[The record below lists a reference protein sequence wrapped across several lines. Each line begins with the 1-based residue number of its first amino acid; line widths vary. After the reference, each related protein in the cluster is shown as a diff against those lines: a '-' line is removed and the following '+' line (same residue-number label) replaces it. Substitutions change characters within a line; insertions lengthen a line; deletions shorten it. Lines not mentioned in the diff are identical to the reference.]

1 MYKHVLLFND
11 SHFFNYKKLENV
23 NDDCTIC
30 GLNDISEELEKDYS
44 VFINTHGDFFPQEAV
59 ESLMN
64 FLQNGKG
71 FLNIGGV
78 PLKNV
83 PHADEESISGN
94 TIEQMAYYRKLNI
107 HSYMSENCDSV
118 EDIRC
123 SEDYS
128 LLRDFAECIDEKNAK
143 SMVWNATK
151 DKYEPKIWGS
161 NGSVD
166 VSVHSLLD
174 GIDKDRRVVS
184 YASLVE
190 NWNGAFRGG
199 RWILISGT
207 VKSNCIDISLL
218 ADSIEFISDKC
229 TRFLIEPG
237 YASYFCGERPSV
249 KISVYQYD
257 AAKTWEGSIVC
268 RNKDGIIDDL
278 LIAFDGKEQMQSMYR
293 AYEEIKEPGY
303 YELKAELKSESGEK
317 IRAIQGFYIYDDVVI
332 GEKGHAEA
340 SHSYFRIG
348 GKLSPVLGTTYMSD
362 EVSRSFLLYPNA
374 AHWRDDMRSI
384 AAEGINWIR
393 TGLWC
398 NWRRYMWDSGRMDEA
413 VLRAFDAFI
422 QTAAEYGLHVTF
434 TFFSFVPESWEG
446 NNPYLDERS
455 LKAQEIFIAS
465 FVSRSQN
472 YRNIDWD
479 LINEPYT
486 FDHPLT
492 KKSPDDVLEQKAFA
506 DYLRIK
512 YENVNKMNE
521 LLDLDG
527 TIIKDFS
534 DVRVPLP
541 EEINFEYTDNGDS
554 KNGLIWREYKL
565 FTIEVFRKWIQR
577 MSSVIKAYCPEQM
590 ICVGQDEAIRGQRPT
605 SLFFEN
611 DVDYTTQ
618 HPWWYNDSIVYSL
631 KTSLSLMKPLL
642 NQETGV
648 MYVERGDG
656 QPRIDEEETA
666 NLIEK
671 KFAYSFAVGGAGAVH
686 WVWNSNYDLKSAG
699 EAYIGALRNDQ
710 TMKPESLLFS
720 RFRSF
725 FMEIGESCTDII
737 CKPSI
742 AVIYPFSNDLSNRS
756 FAGIACRNLVHI
768 FTDYLKYDFYFV
780 NELVLDS
787 LEEEKPKVI
796 IAPSPHQFSD
806 AQFIRLT
813 DYISR
818 NDTTVIFTGPV
829 SINEYCRYSE
839 RLTKF
844 GEGSG
849 IRLLQR
855 YENLIYDEKKYSFSY
870 NNQMLN
876 EAYVQEYSGQLCTK
890 LHIGKG
896 TLVLVGIPVDL
907 SESIEESAE
916 LYKKLIDES
925 GFIPEFEFNAS
936 FRESVYVSKI
946 DWSQCRI
953 YFLINESAQKSQCVL
968 KDSGRKMRYLLD
980 IEGNETVMFSVNPEG
995 QLLNSYR
1002 GKKIVVEKEE
1012 R

>member
-1 MYKHVLLFND
+1 MYKHVLIFND

-374 AHWRDDMRSI
+374 AH
-384 AAEGINWIR
+384 
-393 TGLWC
+393 
-398 NWRRYMWDSGRMDEA
+398 
-413 VLRAFDAFI
+413 
-422 QTAAEYGLHVTF
+422 
-434 TFFSFVPESWEG
+434 
-446 NNPYLDERS
+446 
-455 LKAQEIFIAS
+455 
-465 FVSRSQN
+465 
-472 YRNIDWD
+472 
-479 LINEPYT
+479 
-486 FDHPLT
+486 
-492 KKSPDDVLEQKAFA
+492 
-506 DYLRIK
+506 
-512 YENVNKMNE
+512 
-521 LLDLDG
+521 
-527 TIIKDFS
+527 
-534 DVRVPLP
+534 
-541 EEINFEYTDNGDS
+541 
-554 KNGLIWREYKL
+554 
-565 FTIEVFRKWIQR
+565 
-577 MSSVIKAYCPEQM
+577 
-590 ICVGQDEAIRGQRPT
+590 
-605 SLFFEN
+605 
-611 DVDYTTQ
+611 
-618 HPWWYNDSIVYSL
+618 
-631 KTSLSLMKPLL
+631 
-642 NQETGV
+642 
-648 MYVERGDG
+648 
-656 QPRIDEEETA
+656 
-666 NLIEK
+666 
-671 KFAYSFAVGGAGAVH
+671 
-686 WVWNSNYDLKSAG
+686 
-699 EAYIGALRNDQ
+699 
-710 TMKPESLLFS
+710 
-720 RFRSF
+720 
-725 FMEIGESCTDII
+725 
-737 CKPSI
+737 
-742 AVIYPFSNDLSNRS
+742 
-756 FAGIACRNLVHI
+756 
-768 FTDYLKYDFYFV
+768 
-780 NELVLDS
+780 
-787 LEEEKPKVI
+787 
-796 IAPSPHQFSD
+796 
-806 AQFIRLT
+806 
-813 DYISR
+813 
-818 NDTTVIFTGPV
+818 
-829 SINEYCRYSE
+829 
-839 RLTKF
+839 
-844 GEGSG
+844 
-849 IRLLQR
+849 
-855 YENLIYDEKKYSFSY
+855 
-870 NNQMLN
+870 
-876 EAYVQEYSGQLCTK
+876 
-890 LHIGKG
+890 
-896 TLVLVGIPVDL
+896 
-907 SESIEESAE
+907 
-916 LYKKLIDES
+916 
-925 GFIPEFEFNAS
+925 
-936 FRESVYVSKI
+936 
-946 DWSQCRI
+946 
-953 YFLINESAQKSQCVL
+953 
-968 KDSGRKMRYLLD
+968 
-980 IEGNETVMFSVNPEG
+980 
-995 QLLNSYR
+995 
-1002 GKKIVVEKEE
+1002 
-1012 R
+1012 